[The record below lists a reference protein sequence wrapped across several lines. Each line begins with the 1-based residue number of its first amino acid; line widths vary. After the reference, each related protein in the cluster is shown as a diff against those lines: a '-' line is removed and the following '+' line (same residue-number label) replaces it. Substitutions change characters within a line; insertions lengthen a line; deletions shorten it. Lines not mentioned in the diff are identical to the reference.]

1 MNRRSF
7 CSALLALTACATTT
21 RDTRPHD
28 GGDASGPRTD
38 HSPHVADVA
47 AARDFASA
55 NNAFGFDLWRA
66 TRKPG
71 NLAVAPASVSLALG
85 MTWAGARGETAAQ
98 MGKVLHMADVPAM
111 AASMGEQLAQW
122 NDPSHG
128 AYALSVVDR
137 LFGEQTAS
145 FEPEFLALM
154 KDRFAAPLE
163 PVDFIRGFEAARG
176 RINGWVKGETKDRIV
191 DLLPEGSLDSDTRL
205 VLTNAVYFKGDWLRP
220 FEPDATYP
228 GEFFV
233 DGRAAKTVKRMR
245 QVAQFAYAST
255 DALQIVE
262 LPYQGEHLALD
273 LVLPKQRDG
282 LDALEQALDADGFAK
297 LVGALRPT
305 MVELTVPKFKLEM
318 PSSLALKEALVELGM
333 TLPFTGGADFTGIS
347 KTIKPLFIDDVFHKT
362 FVAVDE
368 KGTEAAAATAVVMR
382 TESAMIEPEG
392 VAFLAD
398 HPFLF
403 VLRDT
408 RSGAVLFIG
417 HVADPS

>member
-1 MNRRSF
+1 
-7 CSALLALTACATTT
+7 LTACATTT

-368 KGTEAAAATAVVMR
+368 KGTEAAAAAVVMR